1 MKVFP
6 KKECSICLD
15 EISRKTIETPCGHA
29 FCSPCYKQ
37 WSAYRLSLG
46 DTASCPICR
55 RELPRVEFTTRDLF
69 ELISN
74 SRNSDVFEFAI
85 DELYKLKSKE
95 INSKEIPRVE
105 IERFLDEIE
114 RFLISRVSRVSR
126 ETRRK
131 ALEILQVYRS
141 NFQKIETRTR
151 RLCTCCFVTFW
162 LIS

>member
-15 EISRKTIETPCGHA
+15 EISREIIETPCGHA

-37 WSAYRLSLG
+37 WSAYRLSIG

-55 RELPRVEFTTRDLF
+55 REVPRVEFTTRDLF

-85 DELYKLKSKE
+85 DELYKRIDELGSDAYICGGK
-95 INSKEIPRVE
+95 RRAE
-105 IERFLDEIE
+105 IENSLRKV
-114 RFLISRVSRVSR
+114 RRISRRTMSMALRII
-126 ETRRK
+126 ET
-131 ALEILQVYRS
+131 YRS
-141 NFQKIETRTR
+141 NNYDRDVTKV
-151 RLCTCCFVTFW
+151 CTFCFVTIW
-162 LIS
+162 R